1 MANLYFTVETDYTK
15 LTALIK
21 EINSLE
27 QKLKNVNLVLT
38 PQVDVTMWQNQLAKA
53 KGELNTLVQ
62 AAAQAGASIGN
73 AIQAPTLNIN
83 FRQAMGGLNG
93 YSNAVQRA
101 TSLGITMAQ
110 GMRNARGQADMFAK
124 AMDGAADS
132 TGRFVIGM
140 KNFIANYTAANLALR
155 GLYSAVGLI
164 GEAKNTIMSF
174 QTANSQLKAILGAT
188 DEQMQGFKDT
198 AEELGRK
205 TVFTAS
211 QVTELQIALS
221 KLGFSASDI
230 HAMEEPVLHF
240 AQATG
245 ASLDEAAST
254 TGAALRMFG
263 VAEKDYEE
271 MAIKYTN
278 AMASATMS
286 SALDF
291 RMIRDNLATFGPM
304 AHSIGLNIED
314 VLALFGKL
322 KDSGVEAS
330 TAMTSLRNIFTKVAQ
345 GKIEGME
352 NVHSLDEFVAGLEKL
367 KNLDTGKGMK
377 LIGPRGGTQF
387 ITLIQESQKILELR
401 DRISTQMNQDTTG
414 GMSANMTNNLA
425 GSIKM
430 LQSAWEGFILTFQES
445 DGIAKDFIDNVTE
458 GIGKLRELVAG
469 AGDWSREEIES
480 VIHGAE
486 ALIGVI
492 ATYKALRLGE
502 SVYNGV
508 SMAFNSSMQAQEVAL
523 AEKMTLEM
531 QKQAGIQVEMNTQ
544 KATAQTMAAEQL
556 MLIRAQLE
564 AEREQAVLEIKK
576 HATKADAS
584 QMAELAVR
592 DAKIAKADEEL
603 LTLRKQAVTQ
613 AQIVAECEK
622 QVALNASKGNIARLD
637 KAEAKAILIQE
648 KIVTAENQKQ
658 VLLKEKQVTE
668 DALLEA
674 HGKQRLT
681 TERIVGVEMGKNIGK
696 ASKFKAVMAMTGL
709 DMLANPYVL
718 AAAAIAAVGY
728 GLYKIITYEDEATK
742 LAKEYNKEIAKVNS
756 DFEKNASKEK
766 QTVKAD
772 YFALNAAAPDTKVY
786 KDAYDNLCRL
796 MKEYGISAENEK
808 ETLDSLN
815 NKRDELIAKMEQE
828 KEIRR
833 EIDVKTKIGEV
844 EDKSVEEAK
853 NQLAESLEKL
863 QGGGAIS
870 ASLVGMVDEKSLA
883 DYKKIMERIEEL
895 KHPDLSGKSLSERK
909 DIKAKNGNEISQ
921 LKKQAHQLVEAN
933 VDVERLGKAM
943 GYTAS
948 EIRTMQT
955 AYRDYFRTISTIKD
969 VTEDVSEANW
979 RAAEAQRKANYEAE
993 RLSSTQKQ
1001 FAERARL
1008 SKMSVK
1014 DLNDE
1019 LAHIAKKYKIELEL
1033 TTKVEDLPQWMK
1045 TKFNVGNGKETQ
1057 GTVNALR
1064 KNASFHAERANNGN
1078 LTDAQRKDHLQKA
1091 QQYGL
1096 AADYAQQ
1103 EVDKRKSE
1111 AEEKAKTATEEKKN
1125 AEKDAKASAE
1135 NDKLAREKAL
1145 RDMRK
1150 EREAQ
1155 AERWKKKLR
1164 EIEKDIAQCQI
1175 DAMLKAENEVE
1186 EAEKKIGL
1194 QRNKNV
1200 NDRIADL
1207 KAKNEDAVKALQ
1219 DEIEKLWNI
1228 DPDHKE
1234 RKAKDEKKDKN
1245 GKVKSAGVQGR
1256 GAVEFDKNALE
1267 SGTGEFAKGGKY
1279 YEDFLNYKKKKIA
1292 LNAQLNAQLIAEEA
1306 KSFKEVYETYKDDE
1320 DKRAQEIAKLKADLK
1335 ALDEIAEQNRNNRQ
1349 KNEEMIADITDR
1361 SKAVDEKEREK
1372 KKRIQE
1378 VEIQL
1383 QGADF
1388 KKGEKERL
1396 SKELQTLKA
1405 ELQQIASEKIELDV
1419 QLKDANLQKGIIE
1432 KSDELSEKAKDKI
1445 ALTLD
1450 NKSDNLEP
1458 KKIEYLKQYGDKQ
1471 QQLQAT
1477 ELEHIKR
1484 VNDLRIKGAN
1494 EWEKV
1499 SEEKRYRKEKDEVVA
1514 NNSLEEIKK
1523 DPNYLSAM
1531 EDPQYVTT
1539 EGLDTLYSKLKDA
1552 KAALTDLPPDQL
1564 QAIADLMNK
1573 ISEEV
1578 TSRNPFKTWKEGVK
1592 EMAEAKVEVKDT
1604 AKEFADAQKQVN
1616 WLSGLSG
1623 EESKAY
1629 YESELKGREQEKDI
1643 ATNVREQAEQ
1653 DYANAMESGTA
1664 EEQAEAQQRVEDA
1677 LAREREAII
1686 AVTEAQEDLNRAKQ
1700 GIPTN
1705 KLIDAQDKLTK
1716 SENRY
1721 KNALNKEKTAN
1732 AKVKKSRA
1740 EVGKSLSSL
1749 GSAMNDLG
1757 EQVNEFGGDVGRYIK
1772 DIGNMVSSVGA
1783 AMTAVSTVTATSI
1796 STIEKASAIL
1806 AIISAAIQ
1814 LATAAADLI
1823 GLGKDDSGY
1832 ENAKGE
1838 YEELISIWDELISK
1852 KKEYLSESWGSEI
1865 KEVGKEIERIYNNEI
1880 EATRTL
1886 AQERLGAGASV
1897 GSHSY
1902 GYRMNRDLKGYY
1914 DKIGISDIRELTMMS
1929 GEQLQKIKEDQS
1941 LFWAKLD
1948 GDFQEYL
1955 EKIIECDEAIK
1966 ENDKA
1971 MREQVAQMSFDDMY
1985 GNFVDT
1991 LMDMEASA
1999 SDFTDDLTEKFTK
2012 ALISNEIGALYKD
2025 KLQQWYDD
2033 YSKKLVDSGGK
2044 MSQAEVEKFRKRYED
2059 MVQEAMQKR
2068 DQIADLTGYK
2078 QVSEQEGTTKGFEGM
2093 SQDTADELNGRFT
2106 ALQTS
2111 NEVIARNSTLL
2122 AERVD
2127 TIMSM
2132 MAEKANTALSKGT
2145 TFEVEVDNDTDNT
2158 ENANV
2163 VPTLDAISDY
2173 IKKMYESVNDLSV
2186 VLKAY
2191 NQEIAE
2197 RQNATP
2203 NTTKSEKKD
2212 EDVNIGKHSAEVA
2225 EARKR
2230 DNETETVT
2238 EFFDRYAE
2246 EVAKIAESERNR
2258 FESSASLSESVSL
2271 NASLQG
2277 LVSEI
2282 VTQRSIA
2289 EDTRNLLAQSYLV
2302 LQNIETNT
2310 GDVVEPIKRMADE
2323 MDRMRRQME
2332 KL

>member
-53 KGELNTLVQ
+53 RGELNTLVQ

-83 FRQAMGGLNG
+83 FRQATGGLNG

-401 DRISTQMNQDTTG
+401 DKISAQMNQDTTG

-458 GIGKLRELVAG
+458 GIGKLREFVAG

-502 SVYNGV
+502 SAYNSV
-508 SMAFNSSMQAQEVAL
+508 SVAFDKSMQAQEVAL

-544 KATAQTMAAEQL
+544 KATAQTMVAEQL
-556 MLIRAQLE
+556 MLIKAQLE
-564 AEREQAVLEIKK
+564 AEREQAVLEIRK

-637 KAEAKAILIQE
+637 RAEAKAILIQE

-658 VLLKEKQVTE
+658 VLLKERQVTE

-718 AAAAIAAVGY
+718 AAAAIAGVGF
-728 GLYKIITYEDEATK
+728 GLYKLITYEDEATK
-742 LAKEYNKEIAKVNS
+742 RAKEFNKEISKININA
-756 DFEKNASKEK
+756 EKAVMGTK
-766 QTVKAD
+766 QTLKAD
-772 YFALNAAAPDTKVY
+772 FFALNTAAPDTKIY
-786 KDAYDNLCRL
+786 NDAYSSITKL
-796 MKEYGISAENEK
+796 MKDYGVSAENEK
-808 ETLDSLN
+808 ETISTLN
-815 NKRDELIAKMEQE
+815 AKRDELIAKIEQE
-828 KEIRR
+828 GEIRR
-833 EIDVKTKIGEV
+833 EMEVKTKIQEL
-844 EDKSVEEAK
+844 EEADIEK
-853 NQLAESLEKL
+853 AKEQLSDSLSD
-863 QGGGAIS
+863 I
-870 ASLVGMVDEKSLA
+870 ASSGTVSISLA
-883 DYKKIMERIEEL
+883 NMLDENTLERYRTILQKWHKSTNMEDSMRYQREL
-895 KHPDLSGKSLSERK
+895 SQMMSSEMNR
-909 DIKAKNGNEISQ
+909 IKAF
-921 LKKQAHQLVEAN
+921 
-933 VDVERLGKAM
+933 GKAL
-943 GYTAS
+943 GYTAE
-948 EIRTMQT
+948 EIETMQDS
-955 AYRDYFRTISTIKD
+955 YKKYVLQVSNIKNQTD
-969 VTEDVSEANW
+969 GVAEATW
-979 RAAEAQRKANYEAE
+979 RAAEAQRKANYESE
-993 RLSSTQKQ
+993 RLSATQKQ

-1103 EVDKRKSE
+1103 EVDKRKSV
-1111 AEEKAKTATEEKKN
+1111 AEEKAKTAAEEKKN

-1194 QRNKNV
+1194 QRNKDV

-1279 YEDFLNYKKKKIA
+1279 YEDYLNYKKKKIA

-1361 SKAVDEKEREK
+1361 SKAVDEKEKEK

-1432 KSDELSEKAKDKI
+1432 KSDELSEKAKEKI
-1445 ALTLD
+1445 SLTLD

-1523 DPNYLSAM
+1523 DPSYLSAM

-1539 EGLDTLYSKLKDA
+1539 EGLDTLYSKLKNA

-1592 EMAEAKVEVKDT
+1592 ELAEAKVEVKET

-1749 GSAMNDLG
+1749 GSAMSDLG
-1757 EQVNEFGGDVGRYIK
+1757 EQVNEFGGDAGRYIK
-1772 DIGNMVSSVGA
+1772 DIGNMVSSVGS

-1865 KEVGKEIERIYNNEI
+1865 KEVGKDIERIYNNKI
-1880 EATRTL
+1880 EATRTS
-1886 AQERLGAGASV
+1886 AQERLGAGAGI

-1971 MREQVAQMSFDDMY
+1971 MREQVTQMSFDDMY

-2033 YSKKLVDSGGK
+2033 YSKKLLDSGGK

-2132 MAEKANTALSKGT
+2132 MAEKANTALSKGA

-2212 EDVNIGKHSAEVA
+2212 EEVSVGKHSAEVT

-2230 DNETETVT
+2230 DNKTETVT

-2271 NASLQG
+2271 NTSLQG